1 MKLRILASLGLIL
14 LLVASSPAHAQQI
27 RVLKIGHQF
36 PGGTAEEGDF
46 RDRLCRRFAAE
57 VERRT
62 NGALRFEIFPGNKLV
77 KPEGQLDA
85 LKSGAMDFCLM
96 PLNNGFDKLPELNV
110 TLLPGVIKSYEQAL

>member
-1 MKLRILASLGLIL
+1 MESRYMKFHLYVVVGAL
-14 LLVASSPAHAQQI
+14 LLPMAASPLQAQQM

-36 PGGTAEEGDF
+36 PAGTAEEGDF

-62 NGALRFEIFPGNKLV
+62 NGALRFEIYPSNKFV

-85 LKSGAMDFCLM
+85 LRAGSLDLCLM

-110 TLLPGVIKSYEQAL
+110 TLLPGV